1 MVFKDKIVEI
11 LTKTRFSK
19 IEEVLTG
26 LEFVG
31 VKDTFFKIL
40 ADKVEDNNKMVTNKS
55 PKKEVSIKI
64 LNF

>member
-1 MVFKDKIVEI
+1 MIFKDKIVEV

-40 ADKVEDNNKMVTNKS
+40 TDKVEDNNKVVTNKG
-55 PKKEVSIKI
+55 PKKRLV
-64 LNF
+64 